1 MSYLIDRIGEYCTRR
16 HKYYTIHVTL
26 SRNKN
31 IYSIPIGPFDSSRQ
45 ARGRPPRPIKSRPRP
60 RTFHSVDPKGILLL
74 LLMNRKFLN
83 RMFGEPNDDEPIV
96 HRVTTLDYSGSI
108 RRCRFQ

>member
-31 IYSIPIGPFDSSRQ
+31 IYSIPIGPFDFP
-45 ARGRPPRPIKSRPRP
+45 AWLGDTPRPIKSRPRP
-60 RTFHSVDPKGILLL
+60 RTFHSVGPKGIYLLL
-74 LLMNRKFLN
+74 TPT
-83 RMFGEPNDDEPIV
+83 EISIV
-96 HRVTTLDYSGSI
+96 ESKSL
-108 RRCRFQ
+108 